1 MQTSVTSSD
10 LRATNRR
17 RVLNTVYQRKEISK
31 QGLSQELCMSLPT
44 VTQNLK
50 ELETAGLVERKGLY
64 ESTGGRKAHIYRFV
78 ADARVAVG
86 VVLLKDL
93 YRIVAVDLYG
103 VELKSEEVHRPFSCD
118 DGYFLQMGGHVNDL
132 IAALGCDPVRILGVC
147 IALQGLI
154 SPDQTAVAYG
164 EILNCTG
171 LTLDRVAAGI
181 PYPCTLIHDTEA
193 AAAAELWARKDLT
206 DAVLLS
212 LTKNFG
218 GAVITG
224 GRVHHGLELAS
235 GIIEHMRL
243 YPYGRPCYCGK
254 QGCIEAYCSAG
265 ALKRDAGEPL
275 ETFFEG
281 LRAGDEARSVIWQ
294 TYLRN
299 LSIAI
304 NNIRMVFDSE
314 FIIGGY
320 LLRFMN
326 AGDFEQLTQYAQE
339 ECPFETSG
347 IRIRRSIYSGDAA
360 APGAA
365 ISLVKRFWD
374 AQ

>member
-17 RVLNTVYQRKEISK
+17 RVLYAVYQRKEISK
-31 QGLSQELCMSLPT
+31 QGLAQELCMSLPT
-44 VTQNLK
+44 VTQNLT
-50 ELETAGLVERKGLY
+50 ELEAAGLVERKGLY
-64 ESTGGRKAHIYRFV
+64 ESTGGRKAHIYHFV
-78 ADARVAVG
+78 ADAHIAVG

-103 VELKSEEVHRPFSCD
+103 EELKSEEVSHPFSCD
-118 DGYFLQMGGHVNDL
+118 DEYFLQMGGHVNAL
-132 IAALGCDPVRILGVC
+132 IAALGCDNSRILGVC

-154 SPDQTAVAYG
+154 SPDQTTVAYG
-164 EILNCTG
+164 EILSCTG

-181 PYPCTLIHDTEA
+181 PYPCTLIHDTDA

-224 GRVHHGLELAS
+224 GQVHHGLELAS

-243 YPYGRPCYCGK
+243 YPHGRLCYCGK

-281 LRAGDEARSVIWQ
+281 LRAGDRARQEIWQ
-294 TYLRN
+294 TYLHN
-299 LSIAI
+299 LAIAI

-320 LLRFMN
+320 LLRFMTDE
-326 AGDFEQLTQYAQE
+326 DFNQLTQYAQS

-347 IRIRRSIYSGDAA
+347 IRICRSIYSGDAA

-365 ISLVKRFWD
+365 ISLIKPFWA

>member
-17 RVLNTVYQRKEISK
+17 RVLNAVYQRKEISK

-50 ELETAGLVERKGLY
+50 ELEAAGLVERKGLY

-118 DGYFLQMGGHVNDL
+118 DGYFLQMGEHVNAL

-181 PYPCTLIHDTEA
+181 PYPCALIHDTEA
-193 AAAAELWARKDLT
+193 AAAAEL
-206 DAVLLS
+206 
-212 LTKNFG
+212 
-218 GAVITG
+218 
-224 GRVHHGLELAS
+224 
-235 GIIEHMRL
+235 
-243 YPYGRPCYCGK
+243 
-254 QGCIEAYCSAG
+254 
-265 ALKRDAGEPL
+265 
-275 ETFFEG
+275 
-281 LRAGDEARSVIWQ
+281 
-294 TYLRN
+294 
-299 LSIAI
+299 
-304 NNIRMVFDSE
+304 
-314 FIIGGY
+314 
-320 LLRFMN
+320 
-326 AGDFEQLTQYAQE
+326 
-339 ECPFETSG
+339 
-347 IRIRRSIYSGDAA
+347 
-360 APGAA
+360 
-365 ISLVKRFWD
+365 
-374 AQ
+374 